1 MHRAVKPS
9 AFQGADFAAVL
20 STQRVAAFY
29 PAGIAETTLQ
39 GFFGGRVFIILKN
52 VYTNL
57 YIKSFYHIKPSQGEP
72 RIGAFMIFGFFCL
85 Y

>member
-1 MHRAVKPS
+1 MHRAFKPS

-39 GFFGGRVFIILKN
+39 GFFWWTGFHYLKER
-52 VYTNL
+52 L
-57 YIKSFYHIKPSQGEP
+57 YYPVKLNFHHIKLSQGEP
-72 RIGAFMIFGFFCL
+72 RIGAFMVFGFFC
-85 Y
+85 